1 MARLHPGARFARLSG
16 VERSEEIRRIVERFT
31 KASAAGDLEAALG
44 RLSEHAG
51 ILIIGNDPSEWWHGE
66 EGRAIWPRQLEELGG
81 FPVVSYEIEAW
92 EEGTVGWASCK
103 ETLNSSGT
111 SFDARATYVLHLER
125 DEWKIVQI
133 HWSLPKPNVEF
144 LGRALPTS
152 LDELERT
159 VQREQPD
166 LSGVLAAD
174 GTVTIVFTDIVDSTV
189 LIARIG
195 DHAWLPL
202 LRQHHAVIQEVT
214 AAHGGT
220 VVDKQGDGSML
231 AFSSARR
238 AVSCAKAIQRQVA
251 SESAD
256 GTPPLRVRIGIHT
269 GDALREAERFF
280 GTTVHYA
287 ARVAGHA
294 LGGEI
299 LVSHVVRDL
308 VAGGPDVM
316 FLEGREVELKG
327 IDGLHRL
334 FAVDLASTPTV
345 S

>member
-1 MARLHPGARFARLSG
+1 
-16 VERSEEIRRIVERFT
+16 
-31 KASAAGDLEAALG
+31 
-44 RLSEHAG
+44 
-51 ILIIGNDPSEWWHGE
+51 
-66 EGRAIWPRQLEELGG
+66 
-81 FPVVSYEIEAW
+81 
-92 EEGTVGWASCK
+92 
-103 ETLNSSGT
+103 
-111 SFDARATYVLHLER
+111 
-125 DEWKIVQI
+125 
-133 HWSLPKPNVEF
+133 VEF
-144 LGRALPTS
+144 LGRALTTS

-159 VQREQPD
+159 LQIEQPD
-166 LSGVLAAD
+166 LSEVLAAD

-202 LRQHHAVIQEVT
+202 LRQHHGVIQEVT

-220 VVDKQGDGSML
+220 VVDRHGDGSML

-238 AVSCAKAIQRQVA
+238 AVSCAKSIQQHVA
-251 SESAD
+251 GELDD
-256 GTPPLRVRIGIHT
+256 GTPSLRVRIGIHT
-269 GDALREAERFF
+269 GDTLREAERFF

-299 LVSHVVRDL
+299 LVSSVVRDL

-327 IDGLHRL
+327 IEGLQQL
-334 FAVDLASTPTV
+334 FPVDLASAPTV

>member
-1 MARLHPGARFARLSG
+1 
-16 VERSEEIRRIVERFT
+16 VEPSEEIRRIVERFT
-31 KASAAGDLEAALG
+31 KATVAGDHEAALG
-44 RLSEHAG
+44 RLSGHAG
-51 ILIIGNDPSEWWHGE
+51 TLIIGNDPGEWWHAGE
-66 EGRAIWPRQLEELGG
+66 ARAIWARQLEELGS
-81 FPVVSYEIEAW
+81 FPVTSYEVEAW

-103 ETLNSSGT
+103 ETIASSEGI
-111 SFDARATYVLHLER
+111 FDARATYVLRLES

-144 LGRALPTS
+144 LGRALTTS

-159 VQREQPD
+159 LQVEQPD

-174 GTVTIVFTDIVDSTV
+174 GTVTIVFTDIVDSTA

-195 DHAWLPL
+195 DHAFLPL
-202 LRQHHAVIQEVT
+202 LRQHHALIQELS

-220 VVDKQGDGSML
+220 VVNRQGDGAML

-238 AVSCAKAIQRQVA
+238 AVSCAQSIQHRVA
-251 SESAD
+251 SQLTD
-256 GTPPLRVRIGIHT
+256 GSPPLRVRIGIHA
-269 GDALREAERFF
+269 GDALREADDFF

-299 LVSHVVRDL
+299 LVSSVVRDL
-308 VAGGPDVM
+308 VAGGSDVT

-327 IDGLHRL
+327 IEGSHRL
-334 FAVDLASTPTV
+334 FAVDLA
-345 S
+345 